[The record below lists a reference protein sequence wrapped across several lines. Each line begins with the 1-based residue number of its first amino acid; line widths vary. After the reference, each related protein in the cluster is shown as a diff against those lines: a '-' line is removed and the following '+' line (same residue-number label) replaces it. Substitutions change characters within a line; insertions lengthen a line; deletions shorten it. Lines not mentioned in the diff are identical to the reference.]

1 MTKKQGQK
9 TDGAASKDAIKEPQ
23 LSVLRRGKVSKEKY

>member
-9 TDGAASKDAIKEPQ
+9 TDGAASKDAMEPQ
-23 LSVLRRGKVSKEKY
+23 LSVLRKGKVSKEKY